1 MRGKGVCA
9 VKGVCAAAFAAARA
23 AQCATGQ
30 PSVQRTQQ
38 TAQPQYPPTHGAT
51 QYAHAH
57 GATRACMQDEE
68 DVLKSG
74 NDFYTEAEVL
84 EVRSSGYL
92 FRDSGCLIS
101 EYNVCNF
108 GRRTV
113 FGRTVF
119 YRGRGA
125 HTAGGIRTPLAVMAT
140 LIRRL

>member
-1 MRGKGVCA
+1 
-9 VKGVCAAAFAAARA
+9 
-23 AQCATGQ
+23 
-30 PSVQRTQQ
+30 
-38 TAQPQYPPTHGAT
+38 
-51 QYAHAH
+51 
-57 GATRACMQDEE
+57 MQDEE

-113 FGRTVF
+113 FGRTVTEAEVLIQREA
-119 YRGRGA
+119 YA
-125 HTAGGIRTPLAVMAT
+125 HRWL
-140 LIRRL
+140 

>member
-1 MRGKGVCA
+1 MRGGVRCRACGTVCDRSAERVTHSANGTAA
-9 VKGVCAAAFAAARA
+9 VRA
-23 AQCATGQ
+23 YPRGHAVSAYPRAT
-30 PSVQRTQQ
+30 
-38 TAQPQYPPTHGAT
+38 QYAHAHGAT
-51 QYAHAH
+51 QYAPAH

-113 FGRTVF
+113 NSEARSFTEAEVLVQREA
-119 YRGRGA
+119 YA
-125 HTAGGIRTPLAVMAT
+125 H
-140 LIRRL
+140 RRL